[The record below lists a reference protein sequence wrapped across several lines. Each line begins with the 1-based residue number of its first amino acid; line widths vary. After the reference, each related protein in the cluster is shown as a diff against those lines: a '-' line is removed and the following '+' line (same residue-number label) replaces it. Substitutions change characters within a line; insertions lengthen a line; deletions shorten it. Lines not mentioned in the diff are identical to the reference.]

1 MYSWGDDTSTWKN
14 PGAYDY
20 GSARKPYLEDLAKD
34 AADKGPRSYAIKSA
48 PNLALVDPK
57 GKTIKTESEDVIVVG
72 VDGTGSMQSWPAEIF
87 DRLPL
92 LYQTLSKYRPNTEI
106 SFSVIGD
113 AGMDN
118 WPAQISDFGKGV
130 GLDEYLKALKPEGG
144 GGPGI
149 KESYELWGHFMNNYC
164 EMPKA
169 ISPTMIIMG
178 DEMFYPTI
186 NQAQAEKYLGRTLQ
200 GPLDSMAMWKELGN
214 KFDIY
219 LLRKSYQGHDEKI
232 VSQWTEALG
241 PQRIIPVEESTRAV
255 DVALG
260 IIAKKWGYFTD
271 YKTNLSARQDEDNIK
286 KVMKSLKAASIAV
299 PGSTKSTMMGVE
311 KSTASKKSKKLTEE

>member
-34 AADKGPRSYAIKSA
+34 AASKGPRSYAVKAA

-57 GKTIKTESEDVIVVG
+57 GKTIKTESEDVIVVA
-72 VDGTGSMQSWPAEIF
+72 VDGTGSMQTWPAEIF

-113 AGMDN
+113 ATSDS
-118 WPAQISDFGKGV
+118 WPAQISDFGKEV
-130 GLDEYLKALKPEGG
+130 GLDDYLKALKPEGG
-144 GGPGI
+144 GGGGMR
-149 KESYELWGHFMNNYC
+149 ESYELWGHFMNQYC

-169 ISPTMIIMG
+169 ISPTLIIMG
-178 DEMFYPTI
+178 DEKFYPTI
-186 NQAQAEKYLGRTLQ
+186 NPAQVEHYLGRTLQ
-200 GPLDSMAMWKELGN
+200 GPLDSVAMWKELGN

-219 LLRKSYQGHDEKI
+219 LLRKSYPNHDEEI
-232 VSQWTEALG
+232 VKQWAEAIG

-260 IIAKKWGYFTD
+260 LIAKKWGYFSD
-271 YKTNLSARQDEDNIK
+271 FKTNLSARQDDENIK

-299 PGSTKSTMMGVE
+299 PGSTKSTLVGA
-311 KSTASKKSKKLTEE
+311 STASKKSKKLTEE

>member
-34 AADKGPRSYAIKSA
+34 AADKGPRSYALKSS

-57 GKTIKTESEDVIVVG
+57 GKTIKTESEDVIVVA
-72 VDGTGSMQSWPAEIF
+72 VDGTGSMQTWPAEIF

-113 AGMDN
+113 ATSDT
-118 WPAQISDFGKGV
+118 WPSQISDFGKGV
-130 GLDEYLKALKPEGG
+130 ALDDYLKALKPEGG
-144 GGPGI
+144 GGGGMR
-149 KESYELWGHFMNNYC
+149 ESYELWGYFMNQYC

-169 ISPTMIIMG
+169 ISPTLIIMG
-178 DEMFYPTI
+178 DEKFYPTI
-186 NQAQAEKYLGRTLQ
+186 NPAQVEHYLGRKLQ
-200 GPLDSMAMWKELGN
+200 SPLDSVGMWKELGN

-219 LLRKSYQGHDEKI
+219 LLRKSYAGHDEEIIK
-232 VSQWTEALG
+232 QWAEAIG

-260 IIAKKWGYFTD
+260 LVAKKWGYFSD
-271 YKTNLSARQDEDNIK
+271 FKTNLSARQDEDNIK
-286 KVMKSLKAASIAV
+286 KVMKSLKAASVAV
-299 PGSTKSTMMGVE
+299 PGSVKSTLVGA
-311 KSTASKKSKKLTEE
+311 STASKKSKKLTEE

>member
-20 GSARKPYLEDLAKD
+20 GSARKPYLDDLAKD
-34 AADKGPRSYAIKSA
+34 AASKGPRSYSLKAT

-57 GKTIKTESEDVIVVG
+57 NKIIKTESEDVIVVA

-92 LYQTLSKYRPNTEI
+92 LYQTLSKYRPNTEV

-113 AGMDN
+113 ATSDT
-118 WPAQISDFGKGV
+118 WPTQISDFGKGV
-130 GLDEYLKALKPEGG
+130 SLDDYLKALKPEGG
-144 GGPGI
+144 GGGGM
-149 KESYELWGHFMNNYC
+149 KESYELWGHFMNQYC

-178 DEMFYPTI
+178 DEKFYPAI
-186 NQAQAEKYLGRTLQ
+186 NPAQAEHYLGRTLQ
-200 GPLDSMAMWKELGN
+200 GPLDSMAVWKELGN

-219 LLRKSYQGHDEKI
+219 LLRKSYPGHDEEIIK
-232 VSQWTEALG
+232 QWAEAIG
-241 PQRIIPVEESTRAV
+241 SQRIIPVEESTRAV

-260 IIAKKWGYFTD
+260 LVAKKWGYFTD
-271 YKTNLSARQDEDNIK
+271 FKDNLSARQDDENIK

-299 PGSTKSTMMGVE
+299 PGSTKSTLVGAGA
-311 KSTASKKSKKLTEE
+311 ASKKSKKLTEE